1 MNRSRQHLDIEEI
14 RQVLS
19 HYRLGTLRRARE
31 LVRGSRQA
39 PKTVIETDR
48 GRFLLKRRA
57 PGRDRTD
64 RILLAHALMN
74 HLRTQ
79 GLPVPR
85 PITPADGNE
94 PFVRIDGRTYEVFE
108 YIEGEHYDGSL
119 EQTMQAGRTL
129 ARFHVAAAGLRADP
143 RLRRGGYH
151 DSQTVRGGLNAV
163 PTRIASHDSVVGRE
177 AELLGIVQELF
188 ERYDEAA
195 EEVNRLGGPGWPSGI
210 VHGDW
215 HPGNLLFRGQRVRA
229 VLDFDAVRVAP
240 VVLDVAN
247 GMLQFSILRGGDEPE
262 TWPEYFDLTRMRRFY
277 LGYRSRRMLTPQQ
290 RRALVPLMLESLIA
304 ESVVPIAATG
314 SFGDIPGFGVLQTVR
329 RKVRW
334 LLRNADAIRA
344 WAEA

>member
-1 MNRSRQHLDIEEI
+1 MNRPRQHLDIDEI
-14 RQVLS
+14 RAVLA
-19 HYRLGTLRRARE
+19 HYRLGKLVRARE

-39 PKTVIETDR
+39 PKMVIETDQ
-48 GRFLLKRRA
+48 GQFLLKRRA

-64 RILLAHALMN
+64 RILLAHEVMN

-85 PITPADGNE
+85 PIRPARGTD
-94 PFVRIDGRTYEVFE
+94 PFVRLDGRTYEVFE
-108 YIEGEHYDGSL
+108 YVEGEHYDASL

-129 ARFHVAAAGLRADP
+129 ARFHVAAVGLKADP
-143 RLRRGGYH
+143 RLKRGGYH
-151 DSQTVRGGLNAV
+151 DSQTVRGGLSAV
-163 PTRIASHDSVVGRE
+163 PTSIASHDSVVGRE

-195 EEVNRLGGPGWPSGI
+195 DQVNRLGYPGWPAGI

-247 GMLQFSILRGGDEPE
+247 GMLQFSILRGGEAPE
-262 TWPEYFDLTRMRRFY
+262 SWPEYFDLTRMRRFY
-277 LGYRSRRMLTPQQ
+277 RGYRSRRMLTPPQ

-329 RKVRW
+329 RKIRW
-334 LLRNADAIRA
+334 LLGHAEAIRA
-344 WAEA
+344 WAES